1 MELKEE
7 TDLIQES
14 MIAAEEE
21 FYSKY
26 FQFSYSSLSKL
37 LWNPIAFYQIYIM
50 GIREE
55 TITPSLTNGKVIHA
69 LLLSEKLFNEQFII
83 SPDNLPTGNNKIVI
97 DRVFSH
103 HQELAKNGDGRTMLT
118 EYSDAII
125 DVLKDINLHQTLK
138 TDQQRLDKIITT
150 ETINYWEFLKSK
162 NGKQLIDQE
171 TYKYCLRATDM
182 IRNSPDLIKL
192 MGLNVTEFDNINVF
206 NEHLLEKKM
215 EKYPF
220 GLKGILDNI
229 VINHDEKVI
238 YINDLKTTSKDL
250 KDFPESIE
258 YYSYWIQ
265 ATIYVILVY
274 FNFTELI
281 TQHLYQVRFNF
292 VVIDKNFMTYAF
304 PLSSKTQEEWLERF
318 QNEVLIPAKYHYT
331 QKKYELPYKF
341 CTKQIIL

>member
-1 MELKEE
+1 MELMEE
-7 TDLIQES
+7 DLMQES
-14 MIAAEEE
+14 MMAAENE
-21 FYSKY
+21 FYNKD
-26 FQFSYSSLSKL
+26 FKFSYSSLSKL
-37 LWNPIAFYQIYIM
+37 LWNPIAFYQIYVM

-55 TITPSLTNGKVIHA
+55 TTTPSLTNGKVIHA
-69 LLLSEKLFNEQFII
+69 LLLSENLFEEQFII
-83 SPDNLPTGNNKIVI
+83 SPDNLPTGNNKTVV

-103 HQELAKNGDGRTMLT
+103 YTELSKNGDGRTMLS

-125 DVLKDINLHQTLK
+125 DVLADINLHQTLK
-138 TDQQRLDKIITT
+138 TDQQRLDKIITP

-171 TYKYCLRATDM
+171 TYRYCLGATDM
-182 IRNSPDLIKL
+182 IRNSPELTKL
-192 MGLNVTEFDNINVF
+192 MGLNVSEFDNIQVF
-206 NEHLLEKKM
+206 NEHPLEKVM

-250 KDFPESIE
+250 KDFPDSIE
-258 YYSYWIQ
+258 YYSYWMQ
-265 ATIYVILVY
+265 ATIYIILVY
-274 FNFTELI
+274 FNFMELI
-281 TQHLYQVRFNF
+281 MHNLYQVKFNF

-304 PLSSKTQEEWLERF
+304 PLSAKTQEEWLERF
-318 QNEVLIPAKYHYT
+318 QSEVLVPANYHYT